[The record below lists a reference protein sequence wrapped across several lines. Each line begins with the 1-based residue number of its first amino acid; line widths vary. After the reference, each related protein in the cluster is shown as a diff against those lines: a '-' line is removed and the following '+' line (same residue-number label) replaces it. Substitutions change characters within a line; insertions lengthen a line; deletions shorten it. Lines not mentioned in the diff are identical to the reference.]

1 MSSSDVD
8 RFMKYGTS
16 EEHALFVITQP
27 SSIYLVILIKI
38 LLSLIYDIWTFWLF
52 VVTFYFADELM
63 TLSDPHS
70 MFSSSKSLIL
80 EISLADK
87 VNAVISNK
95 IFNIENG

>member
-1 MSSSDVD
+1 
-8 RFMKYGTS
+8 
-16 EEHALFVITQP
+16 
-27 SSIYLVILIKI
+27 
-38 LLSLIYDIWTFWLF
+38 
-52 VVTFYFADELM
+52 M

-95 IFNIENG
+95 FFNIENG